1 MNEELDTILDM
12 VARLLEFISNNAFWL
27 VILIPLFFT
36 DKKSKVKKSVKTTRY
51 TPTKSNVVNV
61 YDTVVNDLEDDAVD
75 EEDNEAF
82 ESVTEEVN
90 AIETY
95 EIEDNLPMSQEIDEA
110 ELFSQEEWQQ
120 LSHNTT
126 TVTYKPK
133 RKQLKQM
140 LLHHEILSEPKGLE

>member
-1 MNEELDTILDM
+1 MNEELDTVLDM

>member
-1 MNEELDTILDM
+1 MNEELDTVLDM

-133 RKQLKQM
+133 RKQLKQL